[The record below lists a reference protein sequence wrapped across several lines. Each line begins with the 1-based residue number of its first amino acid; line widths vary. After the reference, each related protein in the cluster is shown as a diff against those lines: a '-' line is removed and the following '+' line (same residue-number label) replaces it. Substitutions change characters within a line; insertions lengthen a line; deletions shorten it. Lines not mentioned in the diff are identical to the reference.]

1 MANILKSVFNC
12 TAMSLVIISFSHA
25 STTANKENLR
35 PGGDEIMISPMKS
48 PSKMIVKEAN
58 PLVDGIADISSQ
70 LQSARETCDFRSIV
84 RASLQFD
91 QMTFAETEWQRMA
104 QTNEALQWPEQDSW
118 KQTVGAH
125 LFFPH
130 DLNVYLDNPLIG
142 VDIERIDMIWSL
154 AAANKYR
161 HPLAGYLLA
170 TTLQKLWRSYSDA
183 DFPKYYTDLERQSV
197 PLLEQAVDRPDLREV
212 LSKYYLKKA
221 FIKFSGKRVK
231 NIILQEATALSDE
244 AHKLS
249 KTRQYEKAVAKYT
262 EAGDKGLFLGYVAA
276 GGILARQLG
285 FNLNFQTYNG
295 TIPLA
300 EHQETINR
308 MSQYFRQAGEKNI
321 PGGWESLIDLHLA
334 IYEKT
339 ENYDDLVIAFRGLR
353 KAGQLGSKR
362 SYADFHRHFKDQYPA
377 FTQEHGAA
385 PQYDLW
391 KRLKSF
397 IEEVAQST

>member
-25 STTANKENLR
+25 STANKENLR

-48 PSKMIVKEAN
+48 PSKMMVSVAN
-58 PLVDGIADISSQ
+58 PLIDGIADISSQ
-70 LQSARETCDFRSIV
+70 LQSAHETCDFRSIV

-104 QTNEALQWPEQDSW
+104 RTNEALQWPEQDSW
-118 KQTVGAH
+118 KQRVGAH

-130 DLNVYLDNPLIG
+130 DLNIYLDNPLIG
-142 VDIERIDMIWSL
+142 IGVERIDMIWSL

-170 TTLQKLWRSYSDA
+170 TTLQKLWRNYSDA
-183 DFPKYYTDLERQSV
+183 AFPKYYTDLENQSV
-197 PLLEQAVDRPDLREV
+197 PLLEQAVDRTDLREV
-212 LSKYYLKKA
+212 LSKYYLKRA

-231 NIILQEATALSDE
+231 NIILPEAAALADE

-249 KTRQYEKAVAKYT
+249 RTRQYEQAIAKYV
-262 EAGDKGLFLGYVAA
+262 EAGDKGLYLCYVEA
-276 GGILARQLG
+276 GGVLTKQLG
-285 FNLNFQTYNG
+285 FNLNLQTYDG
-295 TIPLA
+295 DLPLV
-300 EHQETINR
+300 EYQETINR
-308 MSQYFRQAGEKNI
+308 ISNYFRQAGEKNI
-321 PGGWESLIDLHLA
+321 PGGWEVLIDLHLT

-339 ENYDDLVIAFRGLR
+339 KSYDELVIAFRGLR
-353 KAGQLGSKR
+353 KAGQLGSTQ
-362 SYADFHRHFKDQYPA
+362 SYADFYRHFNDQYPA

-397 IEEVAQST
+397 IEEVEQPT